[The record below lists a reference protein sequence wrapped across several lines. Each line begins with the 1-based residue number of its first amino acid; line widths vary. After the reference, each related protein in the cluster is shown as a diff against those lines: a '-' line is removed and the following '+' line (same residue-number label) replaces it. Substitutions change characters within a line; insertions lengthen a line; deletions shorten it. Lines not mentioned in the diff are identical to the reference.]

1 MINVKNK
8 FSPLTLFLIKAGG
21 VYAVWQL
28 LYDMVILPDGRLD
41 TWLSISGVSI
51 AGGLLTLF
59 GVDVETSGRFIAC
72 IGNRGVEIQN
82 GCNGMDLLG
91 LYGGFIIAYPGELKK
106 RLLFLSGGI
115 VSIFVANVLR
125 IAFFAVWDHYFPQYW
140 EPVHYY
146 SSYVFFYP
154 IVLTLWYVWTTQ
166 SDRSDIFSGASLSS
180 A

>member
-1 MINVKNK
+1 MINLKNK
-8 FSPLTLFLIKAGG
+8 FSPLTIFLLKAGG
-21 VYAVWQL
+21 IYAVWQL
-28 LYDMVILPDGRLD
+28 IYDLVVLPDGRLD
-41 TWLSISGVSI
+41 TWLSFTGVKLAA
-51 AGGLLTLF
+51 AGLTFL
-59 GVDVETSGRFIAC
+59 GWEIETADRFIAC
-72 IGNRGVEIQN
+72 VGNRGVEIQN

-166 SDRSDIFSGASLSS
+166 SDRSDIFSGGSFSS
-180 A
+180 V